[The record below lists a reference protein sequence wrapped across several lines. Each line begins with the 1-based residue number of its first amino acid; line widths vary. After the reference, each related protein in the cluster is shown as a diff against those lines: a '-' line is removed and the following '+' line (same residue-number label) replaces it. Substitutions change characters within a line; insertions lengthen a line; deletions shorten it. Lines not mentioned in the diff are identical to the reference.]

1 MMDDKIDAHQHFWIY
16 NDQDFPWIDSRME
29 KLKQNFKPQQLR
41 EELIKAGFV
50 GSVAIQARQK
60 VEETRWLLSL
70 SRKFPFI
77 KAIVGWIDLQS
88 EKIEENL
95 IEFTGES
102 KFAGVRHVIQDE
114 KEIDFMLKK
123 EFMRGIAYLE
133 DYALTYDLLIYPRHL
148 KSACQLVQKFPNLK
162 FVVDH
167 LAKPPIKEQILEPW
181 ATDIKQLAMYDNVY
195 CKLSGMV
202 TEADWNRWKLKDFI
216 PYLDIVFKAFGP
228 ERLMFGSDWP
238 VCLVAGNYQSVA
250 NPVLEYI
257 KQCSENEQLKIL
269 RDTCISFYSLN
280 PD

>member
-1 MMDDKIDAHQHFWIY
+1 MIENKIDAHQHFWIY
-16 NDQDFPWIDSRME
+16 EAHDYPWIDDQMK
-29 KLKQNFKPQQLR
+29 KLKQDYQPPQFQ
-41 EELIKAGFV
+41 EELIKAGFI

-70 SRKFPFI
+70 SKQYSFI

-88 EKIEENL
+88 EKIEEHL

-123 EFMRGIAYLE
+123 EFLRGIDYLQ
-133 DYALTYDLLIYPRHL
+133 DYGLTYDLLIYPRHL
-148 KSACQLVQKFPNLK
+148 KSACQLVQKFPELK

-167 LAKPPIKEQILEPW
+167 LAKPPIKEQTLEPW

-202 TEADWNRWKLKDFI
+202 TEADWNRWKPIDLT
-216 PYLDIVFKAFGP
+216 PYMDVILEAFGP
-228 ERLMFGSDWP
+228 ARIMIGSDWP
-238 VCLVAGNYQSVA
+238 VCLLAGDYQSVI
-250 NPVLEYI
+250 NPVLKYI
-257 KQCSENEQLKIL
+257 KQCSENEQSKMLS
-269 RDTCISFYSLN
+269 DTCISFYSLN